1 MPWWEIVIIMFVTFI
16 IFAFIHFLSKNKRPF
31 KRAMLSIF
39 IGIATLLAI
48 NFTSGIT
55 GVYIPIS
62 LLSVLVSA
70 IGGVPG
76 VTLML
81 VLNLFF

>member
-1 MPWWEIVIIMFVTFI
+1 MPWWEIAVIFFAVFI
-16 IFAFIHFLSKNKRPF
+16 IFAFIHYISKNKRPF
-31 KRAMLSIF
+31 KRALLSILL
-39 IGIATLLAI
+39 GIATLLII
-48 NFTSGIT
+48 NLTSGLT